1 MGFRSKAKQ
10 FEKLIE
16 KKISGAA
23 AAPPEPLDVVRAVVD
38 DVQDRIVPASA
49 GRMTFPYDDVLVR
62 VAVAP
67 QARRSWKST
76 LDGPSG
82 MESAVRALLKR
93 SGCDAGVALRVR
105 YADARGDDWTHDW
118 FHLEYHR
125 RRVEQTVAV
134 PIPRVQLAVLKGVA
148 TRKRYSF
155 QSTRINI
162 GRSAEVLSAEQSAVA
177 RRNDVA
183 FSDDKI
189 DKASQTVSRV
199 HAHISY
205 HPAEQA
211 FWLHDD
217 RSLKGTRIVRDGA
230 EVTLAKGSPRG
241 EKLRTGDEI
250 QVGDAALR
258 FTILEEAG

>member
-1 MGFRSKAKQ
+1 
-10 FEKLIE
+10 L
-16 KKISGAA
+16 
-23 AAPPEPLDVVRAVVD
+23 
-38 DVQDRIVPASA
+38 
-49 GRMTFPYDDVLVR
+49 
-62 VAVAP
+62 
-67 QARRSWKST
+67 
-76 LDGPSG
+76 
-82 MESAVRALLKR
+82 ALLKR
-93 SGCDAGVALRVR
+93 SGCDAGVEFKVR
-105 YADARGDDWTHDW
+105 YADARGDDWSHDW
-118 FHLEYHR
+118 YDVQYRR

-134 PIPRVQLAVLKGVA
+134 PIPRVQLAVLKGLA
-148 TRKRYSF
+148 ARKRYSF
-155 QSTRINI
+155 QLTRINI

-183 FSDDKI
+183 FSDDKV

-205 HPAEQA
+205 HPAERT

-230 EVTLAKGSPRG
+230 ELTLAKGSPRG

-258 FTILEEAG
+258 FIILDEAG